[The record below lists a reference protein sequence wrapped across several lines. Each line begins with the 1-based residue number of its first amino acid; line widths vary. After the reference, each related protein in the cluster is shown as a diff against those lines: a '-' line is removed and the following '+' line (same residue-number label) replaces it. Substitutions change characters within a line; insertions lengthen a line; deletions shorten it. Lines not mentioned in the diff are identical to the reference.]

1 MPELDPGSTFAGYRI
16 ERAIGRGGM
25 GIVYEATES
34 ALDRR
39 VALKLIADEAA
50 RDPAFRDRFGH
61 ESRIAARVEHPNVIP
76 IYAVGEEDGVPF
88 IAMRYIPGQDLGQK
102 IAALRRLEAEDAAG
116 LIAQVADGLDA
127 IHAAGLVHRDVKPSN
142 VLLSGPEGRE
152 LAYLSDFGLA
162 KHVASTS
169 ELTRG
174 GFVMGSLDYVS
185 PEQIQGGEVDARTD
199 VYALGCVLYKALTGD
214 VPFPREDGAAKMWA
228 HVNDE
233 FEPPSDT
240 AGVPAAFDPVINR
253 ALAKRPEDRFPSAG
267 DLGHAAQ
274 AAAAG
279 RPVTQPERRVATGEA
294 ATPTR
299 TRALELGEGTTADL
313 ARRYAREERRQ
324 RRAQVRT
331 GWRAR
336 LPLAIAIAAAI
347 TAGVGASLLMAG
359 SDDPAEPSPAMRLFL
374 GQADEI
380 CAESRGLYN
389 AAVRPGPSTTSEAVG
404 YADRLAAISQD
415 ALMQL
420 RGLDVPPEGRADF
433 RAYLEL
439 RRAFVDRLRAARD
452 AAARDDPDG
461 FEAAFRRLG
470 AGSRA
475 RFRAARRV
483 GLRQCSRS
491 G

>member
-1 MPELDPGSTFAGYRI
+1 MPDLESGSTFSGYRI
-16 ERAIGRGGM
+16 QRPIGRGGM
-25 GIVYEATES
+25 GVVYEATES

-50 RDPAFRDRFGH
+50 RDPIFRERFGH

-76 IYAVGEEDGVPF
+76 IYAVGEEDETPF
-88 IAMRYIPGQDLGQK
+88 IAMRYIAGQDLGRK
-102 IAALRRLEAEDAAG
+102 IAELRRLEAEDAASV
-116 LIAQVADGLDA
+116 IAQIADGLDA

-152 LAYLSDFGLA
+152 LAYLTDFGLA

-174 GFVMGSLDYVS
+174 GYVMGSLDYVS
-185 PEQIQGGEVDARTD
+185 PEQVQGGEVDARTD
-199 VYALGCVLYKALTGD
+199 VYALGCVLYKALTGE

-228 HVNDE
+228 HVND
-233 FEPPSDT
+233 PVPAPSDT
-240 AGVPAAFDPVINR
+240 AGVPSAFDAVIAR
-253 ALAKRPEDRFPSAG
+253 ALAKRPEDRYPSAG

-313 ARRYAREERRQ
+313 ARRYAREERQ

-331 GWRAR
+331 GWRSR
-336 LPLAIAIAAAI
+336 LPLVVGVAAAI
-347 TAGVGASLLMAG
+347 TAGVGASLLLAG
-359 SDDPAEPSPAMRLFL
+359 PDEPDEASPAVRLFI

-389 AAVRPGPSTTSEAVG
+389 AAARAQPSTTSQAVG
-404 YADRLAAISQD
+404 YADRLAGISQD
-415 ALMQL
+415 ALVQL
-420 RGLDVPPEGRADF
+420 RGLKVPAEKRADF

-439 RRAFVDRLRAARD
+439 RRTFVDRLRAARD

-461 FEAAFRRLG
+461 FEAAFRRLRES
-470 AGSRA
+470 SRT

-483 GLRQCSRS
+483 GLHQCSRA

>member
-1 MPELDPGSTFAGYRI
+1 MPELESGSIFAGYRI
-16 ERAIGRGGM
+16 ERPIGRGGM
-25 GIVYEATES
+25 GIVYEAIEL

-61 ESRIAARVEHPNVIP
+61 ESRIAAQVEHPNVIP
-76 IYAVGEEDGVPF
+76 IYAVGEEHETPF
-88 IAMRYIPGQDLGQK
+88 IAMRLIPGQDLGHK
-102 IAALRRLEAEDAAG
+102 IAALRRLEGVDAAHV
-116 LIAQVADGLDA
+116 IAQIAAGLDA

-152 LAYLSDFGLA
+152 LAYLTDFGLA

-174 GFVMGSLDYVS
+174 GYVMGSLDYVS

-199 VYALGCVLYKALTGD
+199 VYALGCVLYKALTGE

-228 HVNDE
+228 HVNDD
-233 FEPPSDT
+233 FAPPSET
-240 AGVPAAFDPVINR
+240 AGVPEALDPVLAR
-253 ALAKRPEDRFPSAG
+253 ALAKRPENRYPSAG
-267 DLGHAAQ
+267 DLGHAAE

-313 ARRYAREERRQ
+313 ARRYAAEERKQ
-324 RRAQVRT
+324 RRAQVKT

-336 LPLAIAIAAAI
+336 LPILIGVAAAI
-347 TAGVGASLLMAG
+347 IAGVGASLLMAG
-359 SDDPAEPSPAMRLFL
+359 DEEPEEASPAVRLFI

-380 CAESRGLYN
+380 CAESRGRYN
-389 AAVRPGPSTTSEAVG
+389 AAATPQPRTTTEAVG
-404 YADRLAAISQD
+404 YADRLARISQD
-415 ALMQL
+415 ALALL
-420 RGLDVPPEGRADF
+420 RDLNVPEEVRADF
-433 RAYLEL
+433 RDYLLL

-452 AAARDDPDG
+452 AAARDDPAG
-461 FEAAFRRLG
+461 FAAAFERLHST
-470 AGSRA
+470 SRL
-475 RFRAARRV
+475 RYRAARRV
-483 GLRQCSRS
+483 GLNQCSRS